1 MTAKKRDIVI
11 AGYSE
16 TAIDFKTGRSAYDL
30 GGEALAKLLAA
41 TGIEKDAI
49 DGLSVT
55 TPLKTL
61 LAPPEPRVAVKLA
74 RLRVPAPPRV
84 ARASLSPRVRL
95 APPAM
100 VTLDEAA
107 KVEPFIRERKVS
119 FPVLLDPGRKVN
131 EMFVVEGIP
140 KSFVYDREGKLVAQ
154 SIDMRTQK
162 QFLGMLAKAGL
173 D

>member
-1 MTAKKRDIVI
+1 MTCSVPASILRLVK
-11 AGYSE
+11 
-16 TAIDFKTGRSAYDL
+16 
-30 GGEALAKLLAA
+30 ALPALVSSMVFEPVLSRVPAPV
-41 TGIEKDAI
+41 
-49 DGLSVT
+49 SVT

-107 KVEPFIRERKVS
+107 KVEPPPSMTRV
-119 FPVLLDPGRKVN
+119 PVL
-131 EMFVVEGIP
+131 M
-140 KSFVYDREGKLVAQ
+140 LVAPV
-154 SIDMRTQK
+154 
-162 QFLGMLAKAGL
+162 
-173 D
+173 